1 PKSDEE
7 LKKFTN
13 VYTDYEHINFWST
26 TPRELLIKYIN
37 QMSFIQ

>member
-1 PKSDEE
+1 
-7 LKKFTN
+7 
-13 VYTDYEHINFWST
+13 FWST

>member
-1 PKSDEE
+1 
-7 LKKFTN
+7 
-13 VYTDYEHINFWST
+13 EHLNLWST

>member
-1 PKSDEE
+1 
-7 LKKFTN
+7 L
-13 VYTDYEHINFWST
+13 NFWST

>member
-1 PKSDEE
+1 
-7 LKKFTN
+7 
-13 VYTDYEHINFWST
+13 INFWST